1 MSERELDRIRRRFSN
16 AYRARDYAESA
27 RLAAEGLALAEARG
41 DLATQ
46 TRMRVWLGESHWQ
59 RKESAEAIAAL
70 RPAAA
75 AQPPADPTDVF
86 SAISTLLN
94 IALIEQPLAE
104 IRALLA
110 QGDAQLEASGRQH
123 ARHMLDLSRGELA
136 ARRGDWPAAR
146 AHFQDAYAHQRGDDE
161 GPRFTLGSY
170 LIKLAEA
177 SFMLGDR
184 ESLLDW
190 SKALNEIPKEVEGD
204 RLRAEQARLLCYRAG
219 IAVPPGA
226 RGGAAATARR
236 LLCWL
241 EEIEGHRADYA
252 RDALHALLLQGDWL
266 SVETWLDYP
275 GIGDVPLM
283 RGDLHLARAREE
295 LGLTMRDLDWPGS
308 PPAADLA
315 AHHPARPAKAPDDLA
330 AARTQYEQQRDWAR
344 QEDTR
349 LETDHHQRRLD
360 ARLQQVKTASGGS
373 HQAASAERVEP

>member
-1 MSERELDRIRRRFSN
+1 MSETDLDQIRRRFSD

-27 RLAAEGLALAEARG
+27 RLAAAGLALAEAQG
-41 DLATQ
+41 DLATA

-59 RKESAEAIAAL
+59 RKESAAAVAAL
-70 RPAAA
+70 QPAAA
-75 AQPPADPTDVF
+75 AEPPADPGDVF
-86 SAISTLLN
+86 NAISTLLN

-104 IRALLA
+104 IEALLA

-146 AHFQDAYAHQRGDDE
+146 EHFQAAYAHQRGDAQ

-184 ESLLDW
+184 DALLDW
-190 SKALNEIPKEVEGD
+190 SKALNQTPKEVEGD

-219 IAVPPGA
+219 IEVPPGA
-226 RGGAAATARR
+226 RGGASATARR
-236 LLCWL
+236 VLCWL

-252 RDALHALLLQGDWL
+252 RDALHTLLLQGDWL

-283 RGDLHLARAREE
+283 RGDLHLARARDE
-295 LGLTMRDLDWPGS
+295 LGLPARDLDWPGP
-308 PPAADLA
+308 PPAGGRADA
-315 AHHPARPAKAPDDLA
+315 HPARPAKAPDDLA
-330 AARTQYEQQRDWAR
+330 AARAHYEQQHDWAR
-344 QEDTR
+344 REDER
-349 LETDHHQRRLD
+349 LATDHHQRRLD
-360 ARLQQVKTASGGS
+360 ARLQQVEAASG
-373 HQAASAERVEP
+373 